1 MKLIVEGFINQV
13 EFAAV
18 VSIEVNH
25 ILAILKYKSMGSE
38 RVHPLELNE
47 VELNTLAKSIFNMS
61 NIWN

>member
-38 RVHPLELNE
+38 RVHPLELN
-47 VELNTLAKSIFNMS
+47 
-61 NIWN
+61 

>member
-1 MKLIVEGFINQV
+1 MKLIVEGFVNQV

-38 RVHPLELNE
+38 RVHPLDE